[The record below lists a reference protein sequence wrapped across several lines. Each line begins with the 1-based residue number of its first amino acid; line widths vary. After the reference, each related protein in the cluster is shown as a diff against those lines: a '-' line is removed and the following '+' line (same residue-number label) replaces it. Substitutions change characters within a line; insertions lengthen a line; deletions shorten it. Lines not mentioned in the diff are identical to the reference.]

1 MDWPIL
7 KSSVEALQSRSS
19 SLQKRLRSLRRRV
32 VLLLAVVGPGL
43 ITSNVD
49 NDAGGISVYTQAGAQ
64 YGYALLWSLI
74 PMTIALY
81 VTEEMCA
88 RMGVV
93 TGKGLSDLIREEF
106 GFRPTFFVMIAGF
119 FVDLANVV
127 AEFAGVAAAMELFHV
142 SKYVAVPLAAM
153 LVWILVIQGTYRQV
167 EVIFLFA
174 CILYLSYVFS
184 AFLAKPDWLIAAKHT
199 VIPDLHF
206 NSGYLLMLTALV
218 GTTIA
223 PWQFFY
229 LQAGFVEKKVG
240 PRQYGQAKADVIIGS
255 ISCMAIVFFII
266 VCCAATLYT
275 SGQRN
280 ITEAKDAAQALLPLA
295 GKWASWTFAF
305 GLLNASLFA
314 ASILPLSTAH
324 VICEGLGFEAG
335 LDHKFKDAKIFYWLY
350 TVLIVVGAGVVL
362 LPRAPLW
369 KILIFSQV
377 GNGVWLPVV
386 VIFILLLVNRRDL
399 MGEYVNTLGYNI
411 VAWVTAIAM
420 IAITLILIYTSLFV
434 PGSAPT
440 G

>member
-1 MDWPIL
+1 MDWSIL
-7 KSSVEALQSRSS
+7 KSSVEGLQNRGSD
-19 SLQKRLRSLRRRV
+19 LQKRIRGLRRRLM
-32 VLLLAVVGPGL
+32 LLLAVVGPGL

-49 NDAGGISVYTQAGAQ
+49 NDAGGISTYTQAGAQ

-88 RMGVV
+88 RMGVI

-106 GFRPTFFVMIAGF
+106 GFRPTFFVMITGF

-127 AEFAGVAAAMELFHV
+127 AEFAGVAAAMQIFHV
-142 SKYVAVPLAAM
+142 SKYVAVPLAAI
-153 LVWILVIQGTYRQV
+153 LVWILVIRGTYRQV

-174 CILYLSYVFS
+174 CVLYLSYVFS
-184 AFLAKPDWLIAAKHT
+184 AVLAKPDWLIAAKHT
-199 VIPDLHF
+199 VLPNLKME
-206 NSGYLLMLTALV
+206 SGYLVMLTGLV

-240 PRQYGQAKADVIIGS
+240 PRQYPQAKADVLIGS
-255 ISCMAIVFFII
+255 ISCMVIVFFII
-266 VCCAATLYT
+266 VCCAATLWV
-275 SGQRN
+275 SGHREIN
-280 ITEAKDAAQALLPLA
+280 DAGLAAQALIPLA
-295 GKWASWTFAF
+295 GKGAGILFAF
-305 GLLNASLFA
+305 GLLNASMFA

-335 LDHKFKDAKIFYWLY
+335 LDHKFREAPIFYWLY
-350 TVLIVVGAGVVL
+350 TLLIVVGAGVVL
-362 LPRAPLW
+362 LPNAPLW

-377 GNGVWLPVV
+377 GNGIWLPVV

-399 MGEYVNTLGYNI
+399 MGEYVNTTTFNV

-420 IAITLILIYTSLFV
+420 IVLTLVLAYTALFQQ
-434 PGSAPT
+434 APPT
-440 G
+440 S